1 MNVRLIARLDVKA
14 PYLIK
19 GVHLEGLRKVGDPRE
34 FAERYYKDGIDEILY
49 IDAVASLYRRN
60 TITDL
65 VKRTAENVFIP
76 ITAGGGV
83 RSVDDVRTLLR
94 IGADKVA
101 INTAAIRR
109 PALITEVA
117 RELGSQCMVLSIQAK
132 HRGQGWEAYCDQGRE
147 HTGRDAIE
155 WARQSQSLG
164 AGEILVTSVDREGTR
179 QGFDIELLRAITS
192 TVTIPVIA
200 SGGMGNVDH
209 LVEAVTQGGVQ
220 AVALA
225 HVLHYCV
232 LGVSEIR
239 ERARSRQVPMRAA

>member
-65 VKRTAENVFIP
+65 VKRTAANVFIP

-94 IGADKVA
+94 VGAD
-101 INTAAIRR
+101 
-109 PALITEVA
+109 
-117 RELGSQCMVLSIQAK
+117 
-132 HRGQGWEAYCDQGRE
+132 
-147 HTGRDAIE
+147 
-155 WARQSQSLG
+155 
-164 AGEILVTSVDREGTR
+164 
-179 QGFDIELLRAITS
+179 
-192 TVTIPVIA
+192 
-200 SGGMGNVDH
+200 
-209 LVEAVTQGGVQ
+209 
-220 AVALA
+220 
-225 HVLHYCV
+225 
-232 LGVSEIR
+232 
-239 ERARSRQVPMRAA
+239 

>member
-94 IGADKVA
+94 VGADKVA
-101 INTAAIRR
+101 INTAAVRR
-109 PALITEVA
+109 PELITEVA
-117 RELGSQCMVLSIQAK
+117 RALGSQCMVLSIQAK
-132 HRGQGWEAYCDQGRE
+132 RQGDRWEAYCDQGRE
-147 HTGRDAIE
+147 HTGMDALHRELALIKIRYTAATKQALLKLAKKFRASVINETDGTLIVEQTGATEELDEFEALVKKYGVIE
-155 WARQSQSLG
+155 MVRSG
-164 AGEILVTSVDREGTR
+164 KLVMAKSKEPT
-179 QGFDIELLRAITS
+179 
-192 TVTIPVIA
+192 
-200 SGGMGNVDH
+200 
-209 LVEAVTQGGVQ
+209 
-220 AVALA
+220 
-225 HVLHYCV
+225 
-232 LGVSEIR
+232 
-239 ERARSRQVPMRAA
+239 